1 MILPPEETPKN
12 LSTHR
17 GRRLRP
23 APFSAT
29 LTPMEA
35 NETPDLAALIEEL
48 SPQADSGNAI
58 FIAALLEDS
67 NAFAHVYAYDLK
79 HSRFTTLR

>member
-1 MILPPEETPKN
+1 
-12 LSTHR
+12 
-17 GRRLRP
+17 
-23 APFSAT
+23 
-29 LTPMEA
+29 MEA